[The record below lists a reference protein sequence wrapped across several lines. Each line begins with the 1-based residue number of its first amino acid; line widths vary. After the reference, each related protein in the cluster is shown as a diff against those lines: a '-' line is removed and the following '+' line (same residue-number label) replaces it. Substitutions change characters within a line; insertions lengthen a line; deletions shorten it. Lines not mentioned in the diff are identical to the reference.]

1 VIDRIAVR
9 ADGALR
15 IVNVGDVD
23 WMETDGN
30 YMRLH
35 VGPASHLVR
44 GTAVQMEQQLDP
56 AQFARIHRRFIVNL
70 DRVAEV
76 QPWMAGDAIVVL
88 NDGTKLRM
96 SRSHRKSF
104 HEKLLA
110 DRAPAAASVG

>member
-9 ADGALR
+9 AEGALR

-88 NDGTKLRM
+88 TDGTKLRM
-96 SRSHRKSF
+96 SRSHRKAF

-110 DRAPAAASVG
+110 DRVPTAAAV